1 MWICLNRAFLSIVE
15 PERDTNGTSPTLVV
29 RARRP
34 GDIESVFPGVKVEKR
49 PERDYLFR
57 ALVPRDA
64 VAEAGANEVRG
75 ISYNNFKA
83 SVSTKKL
90 HDAYAGF
97 WNIHSRLQ
105 PTAPYSGISYG
116 RQKSML

>member
-15 PERDTNGTSPTLVV
+15 PEAGALGSSPTLLV

-49 PERDYLFR
+49 HERDYLFR
-57 ALVPRDA
+57 ALVPREA
-64 VAEAGANEVRG
+64 VAEAIAAEVHG
-75 ISYNNFKA
+75 IDYNNFKG
-83 SVSTKKL
+83 SVRNNKL
-90 HDAYAGF
+90 HDAYSAF

-116 RQKSML
+116 RQRSML